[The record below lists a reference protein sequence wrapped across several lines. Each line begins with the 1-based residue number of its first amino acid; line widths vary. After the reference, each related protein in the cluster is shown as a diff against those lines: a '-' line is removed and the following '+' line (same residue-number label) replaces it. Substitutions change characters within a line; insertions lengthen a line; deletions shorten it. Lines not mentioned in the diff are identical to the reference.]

1 MKPLAVGIAAAIV
14 AFAALTIWA
23 ADQFERVC
31 LHYRGE
37 G

>member
-1 MKPLAVGIAAAIV
+1 MKALGIALTAAIV

-31 LHYRGE
+31 QHYRGE
-37 G
+37 

>member
-1 MKPLAVGIAAAIV
+1 MKALGIALTAAIV

-31 LHYRGE
+31 EYYGDR
-37 G
+37 